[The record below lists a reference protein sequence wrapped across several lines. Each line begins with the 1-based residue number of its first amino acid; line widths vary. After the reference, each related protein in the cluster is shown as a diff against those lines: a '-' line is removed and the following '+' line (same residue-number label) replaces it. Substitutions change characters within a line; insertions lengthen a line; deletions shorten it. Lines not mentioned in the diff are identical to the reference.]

1 MKRSL
6 FALIATAALSFS
18 VGIARAQDDKP
29 AEKAK
34 EAPKEAPAEKDTA
47 KEEPK
52 ADKPAEPAAEEKAPE
67 FATIDKKAPEFT
79 LKDAAGKE
87 HKLSSYAGKIVVL
100 EWVNYDCPHVKKH
113 YREGTEN
120 MQALQ
125 KEVRDAG
132 GVWLSICSS
141 TTGKQGH
148 FEGEKLL
155 ERIKTEKADA
165 NFYLVDSESK
175 VGRAYKAERTP
186 HMYVIDAKGVLRYQ
200 GALDEAARK
209 SKKEDILA
217 AKNYVRDAFN
227 ALKDGKEVATKE
239 TKPYGCDTASKMAAA
254 S

>member
-1 MKRSL
+1 MKRTL
-6 FALIATAALSFS
+6 FALIAVAALSFS

-34 EAPKEAPAEKDTA
+34 DAPKDAPADKDPA

-79 LKDAAGKE
+79 LKDANGKE
-87 HKLSSYAGKIVVL
+87 QKLSSYAGKIVVL
-100 EWVNYDCPHVKKH
+100 EWVNYDCPFVKRH
-113 YREGTEN
+113 YAGEN
-120 MQALQ
+120 MQKLQ

-141 TTGKQGH
+141 TNGKEGH
-148 FEGEKLL
+148 FEGEALL
-155 ERIKTEKADA
+155 NRIKKEKADA
-165 NFYLVDSESK
+165 GFYLVDSDSK
-175 VGRAYKAERTP
+175 VGRTYKAQTTP

-200 GALDEAARK
+200 GAIDDNRRAKNAEEIAK
-209 SKKEDILA
+209 S
-217 AKNYVRDAFN
+217 KNYVRDAFN

>member
-1 MKRSL
+1 MKRTL
-6 FALIATAALSFS
+6 FAMMAIAALAFS
-18 VGIARAQDDKP
+18 VGLARAQDDKP

-34 EAPKEAPAEKDTA
+34 DQPAPKEAPADKA

-79 LKDAAGKE
+79 LKDANGKE

-113 YREGTEN
+113 YKIEN
-120 MQALQ
+120 MQKLQ

-141 TTGKQGH
+141 TAGKQGN
-148 FEGEKLL
+148 FEGEALL
-155 ERIKTEKADA
+155 NRIKQEKADA
-165 NFYLVDSESK
+165 GFYLVDSDSK
-175 VGRAYKAERTP
+175 VGRTYQAKTTP

-200 GALDEAARK
+200 GAIDDGARART
-209 SKKEDILA
+209 KEDITA